1 MGRFDKLSEQQASLQ
16 ILIDQYNDAD
26 DYDERD
32 EVLNDIAAHP
42 APQALPYLRL
52 IAEHDDDPST
62 RCDAWC
68 ALHRR
73 QPDDATRQALLA
85 MLTPERPYE
94 LIKAAECLAAV
105 SEAHPVPAEDNEAL
119 AKTLWRVLRSPL
131 VKEAQVS
138 LLGVLETVDNALLSH
153 ADEALKMQTA
163 PDKLDYDLAEGIVRT
178 LALQPPA
185 SAGPILTAFRE
196 QVLALAKQYPD
207 DEVLLSELGEFV
219 NQSIQLLNT
228 PADSD
233 KDDDDDDE

>member
-16 ILIDQYNDAD
+16 ILIDQYNEAD

-42 APQALPYLRL
+42 SPQALPYLKL
-52 IAEHDDDPST
+52 IAEQDDDPST

-73 QPDDATRQALLA
+73 QPDEATHQALLA
-85 MLTPERPYE
+85 MLTAERPYE
-94 LIKAAECLAAV
+94 LIKAAECLATA
-105 SEAHPVPAEDNEAL
+105 SEAHPLSAEQSEAL
-119 AKTLWRVLRSPL
+119 AATLWRVLRSPL

-138 LLGVLETVDNALLSH
+138 VLGVLETVDNALLVH
-153 ADEALKMQTA
+153 ADDILKTQTA
-163 PDKLDYDLAEGIVRT
+163 PDKLDYDLVEGIVRT

-185 SAGPILTAFRE
+185 GASPILTAFRE

-228 PADSD
+228 PADSE
-233 KDDDDDDE
+233 KDDDDDE